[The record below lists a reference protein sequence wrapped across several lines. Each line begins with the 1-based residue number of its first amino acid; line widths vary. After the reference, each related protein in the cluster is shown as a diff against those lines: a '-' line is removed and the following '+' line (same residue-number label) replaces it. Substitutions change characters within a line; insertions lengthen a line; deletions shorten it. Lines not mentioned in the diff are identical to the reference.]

1 LTHHEEEIQALMEK
15 AARSLEAATYLAEE
29 GFYEFAI
36 SRAYYA
42 AFYAASALLLTE
54 GLVFRRHSGVI
65 AAIHQHFVK
74 TQRLPREQGQ
84 ALSWL
89 FEARNVGDYGGW
101 ATIGAADA
109 TRGIELARDFVNAVQ
124 TLLAP

>member
-1 LTHHEEEIQALMEK
+1 MTSHEEEIRALMEK
-15 AARSLEAATYLAEE
+15 ASRSLEAATYLAEE

-101 ATIGAADA
+101 AAIGDVDAA
-109 TRGIELARDFVNAVQ
+109 RGLKLARDFVNAVQ
-124 TLLAP
+124 TLLAS